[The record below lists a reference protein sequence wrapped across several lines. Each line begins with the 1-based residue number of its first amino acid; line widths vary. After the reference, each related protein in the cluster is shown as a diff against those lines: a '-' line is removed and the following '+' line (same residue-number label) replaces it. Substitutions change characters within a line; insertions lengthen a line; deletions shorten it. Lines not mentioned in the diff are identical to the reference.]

1 MISNEADSLL
11 KNRIRELDRQCYE
24 RDIIRAT
31 DFLDLRE
38 QSIFHSLEGELSSSS
53 HVLFGGHEDAD
64 RAMAFFL
71 PSYMDAEYIGDY
83 AAELMRLIK
92 AEPINGRFTEELSH
106 RDYLGAL
113 MNLGIERSKLGDILT
128 EGGSA
133 CIFASSDIAD
143 YICDQL
149 FRVRHTSVS
158 CRIVELLA
166 CDIHPRFS
174 ELRINVASERADA
187 VIAAVFRL
195 PRETASSLIAS
206 GGAFMDGRELR
217 KPSAL
222 LREGSRI
229 SVRGHG
235 KFIYL
240 GMENMTRKGRLYVDI
255 KKYV

>member
-1 MISNEADSLL
+1 MTSADDALL
-11 KNRIRELDRQCYE
+11 KNRIRELDEQCYS

-38 QSIFHSLEGELSSSS
+38 QSVFHGMERELSSPSYA
-53 HVLFGGHEDAD
+53 LFGGHEDAD

-71 PSYMDAEYIGDY
+71 PSYMEAEYIGQY
-83 AAELMRLIK
+83 ASQLMSLIS
-92 AEPINGRFTEELSH
+92 AEPLNGRFTEELSH

-113 MNLGIERSKLGDILT
+113 MNLGIERSKIGDILT
-128 EGGSA
+128 EGGRA
-133 CIFASSDIAD
+133 CIFASSDMAG

-158 CRIVELLA
+158 CSLIPLDG
-166 CDIHPRFS
+166 CDIKPRFS
-174 ELRINVASERADA
+174 ELRINVASERADE
-187 VIAAVFRL
+187 VIAAVFKL
-195 PRETASSLIAS
+195 PRELASELIAS
-206 GGAFMDGRELR
+206 GGAFMDGRELS
-217 KPSAL
+217 KPSAQ
-222 LREGSRI
+222 LRDGSRV